1 MRSTTEKNKKKYIYC
16 MLKTTYG
23 EISTSEDKLV
33 NELQLKQR

>member
-1 MRSTTEKNKKKYIYC
+1 
-16 MLKTTYG
+16 MLKTKHW